1 MTPDQDMAAFEAWA
15 LGKAELHKM
24 PSGEYA
30 SRITRVMLDAWQAR
44 AALQPDWE
52 PIETAPKNGH
62 TLLLGYFN
70 SNGNWRTMRGQWI
83 SQDYIDNYFEDDWA
97 DADPGW
103 YETVVES
110 DDLPNCWLIDP
121 THWMPIPPPP
131 TKEQS

>member
-1 MTPDQDMAAFEAWA
+1 MTPDQDREAFEAWV
-15 LGKAELHKM
+15 KKH
-24 PSGEYA
+24 PDFDDFA
-30 SRITRVMLDAWQAR
+30 SYEIANMLDAWQAR
-44 AALQPDWE
+44 AALQPDWK

>member
-1 MTPDQDMAAFEAWA
+1 MTPEQERAEFEAWA
-15 LGKAELHKM
+15 MYKADLQKG
-24 PSGEYA
+24 PAGEYVDIFA
-30 SRITRVMLDAWQAR
+30 RVMLDAWRAR
-44 AALQPDWE
+44 AALKTDWQTLK
-52 PIETAPKNGH
+52 TAPKDGR

-70 SNGNWRTMRGQWI
+70 SNCSWRTVRGQWI

-110 DDLPNCWLIDP
+110 DSLPNCWLIDP

>member
-1 MTPDQDMAAFEAWA
+1 MTPEQELDAFEAWLEKDYNYDDLNSFEINMA
-15 LGKAELHKM
+15 
-24 PSGEYA
+24 
-30 SRITRVMLDAWQAR
+30 RDAWQAR